1 MRKKARRN
9 GDRLIKFVVVEVFV
23 FIKQPFR
30 SPDWLI
36 ARLQVGIRERS
47 CREKFALPDSDLGL

>member
-9 GDRLIKFVVVEVFV
+9 GDRLIEFVVVEVFV
-23 FIKQPFR
+23 FIKQPFC

-36 ARLQVGIRERS
+36 VPPQV
-47 CREKFALPDSDLGL
+47 